1 MENEDERPDAD
12 PSRRL
17 NLKGTAQKDR
27 VLAESPNPSPK
38 EVTRLATKEVREVN
52 AKRSE
57 KALQLRAA
65 GFSLSQIAKV
75 LDVSIPAVGEMI
87 RRKIVENRNLSGET
101 AKDLRDIA
109 HMRHETLIARLWL
122 KAMPND
128 PEKEMDMRAV
138 DRILR
143 IVAQDAKLMGY
154 EAPQK
159 HQIDM
164 SVMQQQVG
172 IVVEAIT
179 RVLPDD
185 AIPRVYEAV
194 EEVVQQ
200 IERKRA
206 LTAAT
211 GNE

>member
-1 MENEDERPDAD
+1 MLSPDREEA
-12 PSRRL
+12 
-17 NLKGTAQKDR
+17 
-27 VLAESPNPSPK
+27 SPK
-38 EVTRLATKEVREVN
+38 TSEYK
-52 AKRSE
+52 E
-57 KALQLRAA
+57 KALQLRSA
-65 GFSLSQIAKV
+65 GFSYTQIAKA
-75 LDVSIPAVGEMI
+75 LDTTPERVGAMLS
-87 RRKIVENRNLSGET
+87 RHLSNLRSSNHET
-101 AKDLRDIA
+101 ARDLRDIA
-109 HMRHETLIARLWL
+109 HLRHETMIARLWL
-122 KAMPND
+122 KAMPQD
-128 PEKEMDMRAV
+128 GSASMDYGAL
-138 DRILR
+138 DRIARL
-143 IVAQDAKLMGY
+143 IAQDAKLMGY

-206 LTAAT
+206 LTMAT
-211 GNE
+211 RD